1 MSTRA
6 IRTSTTQ
13 AACDVCGRTLL
24 RGEHAEIYLSGG
36 ARRSVCELC
45 TSRAVH
51 GGWVREGQVP
61 SYEEAGM
68 RPERRRSLMSRLR
81 GRRVGASDDSGV
93 GGDGGRE
100 LPNRSQ
106 RSAGRHRH
114 VEPGSGPGFDDGAA
128 GSEALPPPPWDDE
141 PPARNGRRRPDSASP
156 SRRGGARPQSP
167 SWPAPV
173 SRAVG
178 GWDRVRPG
186 RSAGQAREPRHVRAV
201 PTSAEHR
208 IASAVS
214 LFNDSEHTR
223 TVAGVA
229 RSLGLPDVA
238 VQPVEANASIVQL
251 VVAWELCWY
260 RYEADLS
267 DEVPQVRVAGQGYE
281 LSELSEAERT
291 PNAAADERG
300 RLRLTRA

>member
-36 ARRSVCELC
+36 TRRSVCELC

-61 SYEEAGM
+61 SYEESGA

-81 GRRVGASDDSGV
+81 GR
-93 GGDGGRE
+93 GDAPGNGR
-100 LPNRSQ
+100 PRRSQ
-106 RSAGRHRH
+106 RPPGERAG
-114 VEPGSGPGFDDGAA
+114 VEPAPELGSEDGAEEI
-128 GSEALPPPPWDDE
+128 GPPPWEEE
-141 PPARNGRRRPDSASP
+141 PPARNGRRRP
-156 SRRGGARPQSP
+156 GAGRQ
-167 SWPAPV
+167 APV

-186 RSAGQAREPRHVRAV
+186 RSAGDPREPRRVRAV

-229 RSLGLPDVA
+229 RSLGLPDVS
-238 VQPVEANASIVQL
+238 VQPSQDNASL
-251 VVAWELCWY
+251 VVLVISWELCWY

-267 DEVPQVRVAGQGYE
+267 DEVPLVRVAGQGYE
-281 LSELSEAERT
+281 LSELSDVERT
-291 PNAAADERG
+291 ANAAADEHG
-300 RLRLTRA
+300 RLRLGR